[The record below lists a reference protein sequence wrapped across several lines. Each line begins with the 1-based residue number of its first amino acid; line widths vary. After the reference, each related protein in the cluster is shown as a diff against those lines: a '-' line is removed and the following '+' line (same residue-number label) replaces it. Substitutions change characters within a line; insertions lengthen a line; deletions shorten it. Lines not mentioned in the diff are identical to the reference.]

1 MENKKLPEPLIAFLI
16 LFFCLLASI
25 LGFMQIKPN
34 PSKKNLVNNIMGDRV
49 AVLALEGIIYESL
62 HTKTPFKTVFNASN
76 LKDELYKALK
86 DKQVKAVLIRVN
98 SPGGT
103 VGASQEIFSLIAQLK
118 KAGKPTVISIGDVC
132 ASGCYYLASASDA
145 IVANRG
151 SITGSIGVISQGL
164 NFKGLLDKLGIVDQ
178 TFKTGKFKDLASPTR
193 VLNQEEK
200 DLLQNLIND
209 SYEQFIEDVSKS
221 RKLDINEL
229 RKHAQGQVYTGSQAI
244 KIKLVDHLGT
254 YDDSKNI
261 LSKILKTK
269 YGYKH
274 PENLYFDETW
284 NRKNLS
290 NFDTLLDLGL
300 SDSLF
305 SSLAKFQNS
314 LGVNT
319 HEEFSSLNYSKILW
333 MSNI

>member
-1 MENKKLPEPLIAFLI
+1 MNNLKFSEKFIAALI
-16 LFFCLLASI
+16 LFFCLVAAV
-25 LGFMQIKPN
+25 LGFMQVKPA

-49 AVLALEGIIYESL
+49 AVLALEGIIYESI
-62 HTKTPFKTVFNASN
+62 HAKTPFKTVFNASN
-76 LKDELYKALK
+76 LKADLNKALK

-103 VGASQEIFSLIAQLK
+103 VGASQEIFSLIQDLK
-118 KAGKPTVISIGDVC
+118 KSGKPTVISIGDVC

-151 SITGSIGVISQGL
+151 SLTGSIGVISQGL

-193 VLNQEEK
+193 NLNPEEIE
-200 DLLQNLIND
+200 LLQNLIND

-221 RKLDINEL
+221 RNLDINEL

-254 YDDSKNI
+254 YEQSKT
-261 LSKILKTK
+261 ILKDILKSK
-269 YGYKH
+269 YSYKH

-284 NRKNLS
+284 NKKNLS
-290 NFDTLLDLGL
+290 SFDTLLDLGL
-300 SDSLF
+300 SDSLGSF
-305 SSLAKFQNS
+305 ISNIFTG
-314 LGVNT
+314 LGTSVESIPT
-319 HEEFSSLNYSKILW
+319 SLNYAKILW
-333 MSNI
+333 LN